1 MGKLLIT
8 AESLDLLRGL
18 TVRMLLDTTRYY
30 VLSFVLLV
38 SRLSIEL

>member
-1 MGKLLIT
+1 MGKLL

-18 TVRMLLDTTRYY
+18 TVRMILDTTKYY